1 MDDLLINY
9 GISKTKKIT
18 NIIIGTYLACFTLY
32 FCITEAIGSR
42 FSILFF
48 CALIGLVLAIIL
60 ILSNTLWLSEPSL
73 KIDGNAI
80 ESNPP
85 TKNSLTIDWARVS
98 KVNIGMSYITF
109 AINGGQKQ
117 QKLELSY
124 LTYNDMVSAKS
135 KVIEFCEYKN
145 IPYQND

>member
-1 MDDLLINY
+1 MDNLLISY

-18 NIIIGTYLACFTLY
+18 NIIIGGYLACFTLY
-32 FCITEAIGSR
+32 FCIMEAIASR
-42 FSILFF
+42 FDILFF

-60 ILSNTLWLSEPSL
+60 ILSNSLWLSEPFV
-73 KIDGNAI
+73 KIDGNTI

-85 TKNSLTIDWARVS
+85 TKNRITIDWARIS

-109 AINGGQKQ
+109 AVNGGQKQ
-117 QKLELSY
+117 LKMELSY
-124 LTYNDMVSAKS
+124 LTYNDMVSVKS
-135 KVIEFCEYKN
+135 KIIEFCEYKN